1 MGLMVCRF
9 GRLLPTLVLATKR
22 RITTL
27 VIEVQFLERLR

>member
-9 GRLLPTLVLATKR
+9 GRLRQTLVLVIKR
-22 RITTL
+22 PITTL